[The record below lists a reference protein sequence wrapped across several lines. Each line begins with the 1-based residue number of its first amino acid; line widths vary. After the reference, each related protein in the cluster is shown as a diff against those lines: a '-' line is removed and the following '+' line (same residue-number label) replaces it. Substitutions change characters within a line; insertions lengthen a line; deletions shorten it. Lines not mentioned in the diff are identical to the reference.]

1 MGQFL
6 KAGRAMPAIVWVV
19 ALVAPAFPAS
29 AHQESW
35 RPASSNGTAQAY
47 IDASSMRRDG
57 DRVRFVREV
66 RMGSVQ
72 QFEDGRRYDV
82 LGALMEVDCRAR
94 TLRNLEGYARLGN
107 ATVATE
113 FSDGNAE
120 PVQPGSTA
128 DTDFR
133 AACFNEW
140 PR

>member
-1 MGQFL
+1 MRHFPQ
-6 KAGRAMPAIVWVV
+6 AGRAMPALIWLIVVFGP
-19 ALVAPAFPAS
+19 ALPAS
-29 AHQESW
+29 AHQENW

-47 IDASSMRRDG
+47 IDTSSMRRDG

-94 TLRNLEGYARLGN
+94 TLRNLEGYARLGSE
-107 ATVATE
+107 TVATE
-113 FSDGNAE
+113 FSDGNVD

-128 DTDFR
+128 DTDLR